1 MPPHKA
7 RLLSGLFC
15 CPKLTQRMI
24 DMSDLKFS
32 IRRAVSDDAKGFCE
46 LMEDESVFSGL
57 LQMPFPT
64 ESSWKDRI
72 GSRSNEG
79 DLQLVAVSEGK
90 LISTVGVVGN
100 QRMRRRHSCLL
111 GISVIGPAQGKGVG
125 TAMMKAITEYA
136 DKWTTFTRIE
146 LTVFAD
152 NTNAISLYKKF
163 GFEEEGLLR
172 HYALRNGRFDD
183 VISMARFN
191 PNQAV
196 AK

>member
-24 DMSDLKFS
+24 DRSDLKFS

-46 LMEDESVFSGL
+46 LMEDESVFSRL
-57 LQMPFPT
+57 FQMPFPT
-64 ESSWKDRI
+64 ESAWKDRI

-111 GISVIGPAQGKGVG
+111 GIAVIGPAQGKGVG

-196 AK
+196 VQ

>member
-1 MPPHKA
+1 
-7 RLLSGLFC
+7 
-15 CPKLTQRMI
+15 MI
-24 DMSDLKFS
+24 EMSDLKFS
-32 IRRAVSDDAKGFCE
+32 IRRAVPDDAKGFCE
-46 LMEDESVFSGL
+46 LMDDESVFGSL

-64 ESSWKDRI
+64 ESTWKERI
-72 GSRSNEG
+72 GAKSNEG

-90 LISTVGVVGN
+90 LISAVGVVGN

-111 GISVIGPAQGKGVG
+111 GISVIGSAQGKGVG

-146 LTVFAD
+146 LIVFAD
-152 NTNAISLYKKF
+152 NSNAISLYKKF

-172 HYALRNGRFDD
+172 HYALRNGRFED

-191 PNQAV
+191 KNQAIV
-196 AK
+196 

>member
-1 MPPHKA
+1 MNA
-7 RLLSGLFC
+7 
-15 CPKLTQRMI
+15 
-24 DMSDLKFS
+24 
-32 IRRAVSDDAKGFCE
+32 
-46 LMEDESVFSGL
+46 
-57 LQMPFPT
+57 
-64 ESSWKDRI
+64 
-72 GSRSNEG
+72 
-79 DLQLVAVSEGK
+79 
-90 LISTVGVVGN
+90 GN

-152 NTNAISLYKKF
+152 NSNAISLYKKF

-172 HYALRNGRFDD
+172 HYALRNGRFED

-191 PNQAV
+191 KNQAV
-196 AK
+196 VK

>member
-15 CPKLTQRMI
+15 FPKLTQRMI

-46 LMEDESVFSGL
+46 LMENESVFSGL
-57 LQMPFPT
+57 FQMPFPT
-64 ESSWKDRI
+64 ESAWKDRI

-111 GISVIGPAQGKGVG
+111 GIAVIGPAQGKGVG

-196 AK
+196 VQ

>member
-1 MPPHKA
+1 
-7 RLLSGLFC
+7 
-15 CPKLTQRMI
+15 
-24 DMSDLKFS
+24 MSDLKFS
-32 IRRAVSDDAKGFCE
+32 IRRAVTDDAKGFCE
-46 LMEDESVFSGL
+46 LMDDELVFGGL
-57 LQMPFPT
+57 LQMPFPN
-64 ESSWKDRI
+64 ESAWRERI
-72 GSRSNEG
+72 GARSNEG

-90 LISTVGVVGN
+90 LISAVGVVGN

-111 GISVIGPAQGKGVG
+111 GISVIGSAQGRGVG

-152 NTNAISLYKKF
+152 NSNAISLYKKF

-172 HYALRNGRFDD
+172 HYALRNGRFED

-191 PNQAV
+191 KNQV
-196 AK
+196 FVE

>member
-15 CPKLTQRMI
+15 CHKLTQRMI

-64 ESSWKDRI
+64 ESAWKDRI

-111 GISVIGPAQGKGVG
+111 GIAVIGPAQGKGVG

-196 AK
+196 VQ

>member
-1 MPPHKA
+1 
-7 RLLSGLFC
+7 
-15 CPKLTQRMI
+15 MI

-64 ESSWKDRI
+64 ESAWKDRI

-111 GISVIGPAQGKGVG
+111 GIAVIGPAQGKGVG

>member
-1 MPPHKA
+1 
-7 RLLSGLFC
+7 
-15 CPKLTQRMI
+15 MI

-32 IRRAVSDDAKGFCE
+32 IRRSVSDDAKGFCE

-57 LQMPFPT
+57 HQMPFPT